1 MQGTTASVFGLLPS
15 VQQREESLAPIAF
28 MPAVRVRVEV
38 EDRPATDAIVDTA
51 AQMSVASRQMLSA
64 GLETPIVGPIR
75 MKELGNQNNI
85 VQLVKT
91 SLTLCDRDFSPTS
104 IHVWRVYA

>member
-1 MQGTTASVFGLLPS
+1 MYAIILLLENDAS
-15 VQQREESLAPIAF
+15 
-28 MPAVRVRVEV
+28 
-38 EDRPATDAIVDTA
+38 
-51 AQMSVASRQMLSA
+51 
-64 GLETPIVGPIR
+64 GLETPIVGSIR
-75 MKELGNQNNI
+75 MKELGNQNII